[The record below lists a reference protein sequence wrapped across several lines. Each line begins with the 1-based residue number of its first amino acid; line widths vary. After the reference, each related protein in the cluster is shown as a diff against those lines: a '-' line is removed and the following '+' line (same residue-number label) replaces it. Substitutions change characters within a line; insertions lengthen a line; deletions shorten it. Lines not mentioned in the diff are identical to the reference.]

1 MNNFDLFKGIIN
13 NPGNMSTAIQLMLL
27 LTILTLVPSILIM
40 VTSFTRIIVVFS
52 FLRNAMGTQQIPPNQ
67 VLIGLA
73 LFLTFY
79 IMSPVAADINKNAL
93 QPYIKGQI
101 TQDVAYQ
108 RAMQPLRQFMF
119 KQTRKSD
126 LALFM
131 NMKGQKAFSLDQVP
145 DTALIPAFIISELKT
160 AFEIG
165 FILYIPFLVIDMVV
179 ASILMSMGMF
189 MLPPV
194 LISLPF
200 KLLLFI
206 MVDGWN
212 LVVKSLVIGFR

>member
-1 MNNFDLFKGIIN
+1 MNSFSLLKNILD
-13 NPGNMSTAIQLMLL
+13 NPGNMSTAIQLMLV
-27 LTILTLVPSILIM
+27 LTILTLAPSILIM

-67 VLIGLA
+67 VLIGLS

-131 NMKGQKAFSLDQVP
+131 NIKGEKASSLDQVP
-145 DTALIPAFIISELKT
+145 NTALIPAFIISELKT

-165 FILYIPFLVIDMVV
+165 FILYIPFLVIDIVV
-179 ASILMSMGMF
+179 SSILMSMGMF

-212 LVVKSLVIGFR
+212 LVVKSIVIGFR